1 MRPPTH
7 TDPNA
12 IPRNGTEVP
21 WPELDDPS
29 PDIRTRAPRRDAAEG
44 ASAAG
49 DQQRRR

>member
-12 IPRNGTEVP
+12 IPRNGTDVP
-21 WPELDDPS
+21 WLDLDDPS
-29 PDIRTRAPRRDAAEG
+29 HDVPKRAPRPSAHDG
-44 ASAAG
+44 ASTAG

>member
-12 IPRNGTEVP
+12 IPRNGTDVP
-21 WPELDDPS
+21 WLELDDPS
-29 PDIRTRAPRRDAAEG
+29 HDVSPRAPRRNGPDG